1 MVIWG
6 RSLSIST
13 LKNEYTMS
21 GKIVEFTE
29 INEFSYNFILSEF
42 SVFEFKEKFLQNF

>member
-21 GKIVEFTE
+21 GRIVEFE